1 MATDFHAPTRFAGQT
16 AISNSAQHA
25 GSLLFAAR
33 SRMEFLATIA
43 DHRLMYW
50 PKHSKDVECA
60 ERSVAAKA
68 TQLQQRTCDRLEDA
82 LSWLSEFAPLFKSR
96 FQDIPRIMASP
107 ESYGKFYVAILNVI
121 HPVRGISSRLQPP

>member
-1 MATDFHAPTRFAGQT
+1 MATDFHTPTRFAGQT

-33 SRMEFLATIA
+33 SRMEFHATIA

-68 TQLQQRTCDRLEDA
+68 TQLQHTRDRLEDA
-82 LSWLSEFAPLFKSR
+82 LSWLSEFAPLLKISVSR
-96 FQDIPRIMASP
+96 YS
-107 ESYGKFYVAILNVI
+107 L
-121 HPVRGISSRLQPP
+121 